1 MVGPLYMASFGIS
14 LNIDSSCVNRLN
26 VKCSIL
32 EEIVLAEEA
41 VDECNAAGNL
51 NVLWFENTKN
61 IVEHHRREFIS
72 SFV

>member
-1 MVGPLYMASFGIS
+1 MVGPLYMATFGIS
-14 LNIDSSCVNRLN
+14 LNIGSSCVNRLN

-41 VDECNAAGNL
+41 VADCNAAGNL
-51 NVLWFENTKN
+51 NVLWFENIKV
-61 IVEHHRREFIS
+61 IVDHHRREFIS